1 MKLKKPILIFMIAT
15 LFLTSLPVKEA
26 RCDGGILV
34 IIREMTRRAIIAL
47 DLKIQRLQ
55 NKTIGLQNAQ
65 KAIENALSKLKL
77 KEIGDWVR
85 KQRDLYQKFY
95 DELWKVR
102 NTISTY
108 QRVRAIIARQ
118 EQLVQEYRFTWHMA
132 NQDKHF
138 TKDEL
143 QYMQRVY
150 TGILEESIQNLEQIL
165 LVINSYKT
173 KMSDAKRL
181 DVINKAGDRIDQ
193 NYNDLQQFNN
203 QNISLSMSRAKD
215 MHEIESVRKLY
226 GLPTTEQ

>member
-1 MKLKKPILIFMIAT
+1 MKYKTFRKSICITIICTIFFT
-15 LFLTSLPVKEA
+15 TLPVREA
-26 RCDGGILV
+26 QCDGGILL
-34 IIREMTRRAIIAL
+34 IIREMTKRAIKAL
-47 DLKIQRLQ
+47 DLKVQRLQ

-65 KAIENALSKLKL
+65 KALENVLSKLKL
-77 KEIGDWVR
+77 KEIGDWVQ

-102 NTISTY
+102 NTIATY
-108 QRVRAIIARQ
+108 QRIRAIIARQ
-118 EQLVQEYRFTWHMA
+118 EQLVQEYKFTWHMA

-143 QYMQRVY
+143 HYMHAVY

-181 DVINKAGDRIDQ
+181 EVINKAGDRIEQ
-193 NYNDLQQFNN
+193 NYNDLQQFST
-203 QNISLSMSRAKD
+203 QAVQLSMMRAKD
-215 MHEIESVRKLY
+215 QNEINTVKKLY
-226 GLPTTEQ
+226 GL